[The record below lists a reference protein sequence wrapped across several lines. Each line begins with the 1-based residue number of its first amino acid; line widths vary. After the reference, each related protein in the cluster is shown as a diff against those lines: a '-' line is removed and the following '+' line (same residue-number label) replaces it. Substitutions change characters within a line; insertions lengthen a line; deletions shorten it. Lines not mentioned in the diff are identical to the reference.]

1 MDFWNLCLKMLA
13 VTISSNDYERWIS
26 ALNCQEWDKE
36 NKVLVLTHPNLMLLN
51 TIEKNFGSSIQG
63 IVNGLAGQPVTITYQ
78 AEVAEAQAEPKTDSN
93 GQMDLFE
100 KKVEEATPHIE
111 TESKAVGLLPALT
124 FNSFVEGP
132 SNSLAFAATRRVADC
147 PGTN

>member
-13 VTISSNDYERWIS
+13 ATVSSNDYERWIS

-36 NKVLVLTHPNLMLLN
+36 NKILVLTHPNLMLLN

-63 IVNGLAGQPVTITYQ
+63 VVNGLAGQPVTITYQ
-78 AEVAEAQAEPKTDSN
+78 AEVTEAPQSEPKTDSN

-100 KKVEEATPHIE
+100 KKIEEVTSPIE
-111 TESKAVGLLPALT
+111 SESKAIGLLPALT
-124 FNSFVEGP
+124 FNSFV
-132 SNSLAFAATRRVADC
+132 
-147 PGTN
+147 